1 MADGNPDDNQ
11 DDSTAVGISGDAA
24 AVSRDKLDDITASN
38 SNSAVAEGLYS
49 LISSVLTG
57 FDSRAE
63 ATARSQD
70 QLAFTLDRLT
80 GELDKLLEDAPSPFI
95 MQHAARISGV
105 RKRVKALNTVLKSV
119 QRRIDNM
126 DRMLSAG
133 LSHGT
138 SSSALLFY
146 VFGYLSLLKKL
157 VSLDTVM
164 LYYFSYFMCFRKIG
178 GRKRWATT
186 CFIIKVHASHCQ
198 QLGQTAKIFF
208 SVEAWGI

>member
-1 MADGNPDDNQ
+1 MADGNPDDHQ
-11 DDSTAVGISGDAA
+11 EDSTAVGVSG
-24 AVSRDKLDDITASN
+24 AVGYSRDSCDKLDDITTASN

-63 ATARSQD
+63 ATVRSQD

-105 RKRVKALNTVLKSV
+105 RKRVKALNTVLKSI

-133 LSHGT
+133 LSHGIT
-138 SSSALLFY
+138 FFFSSS
-146 VFGYLSLLKKL
+146 
-157 VSLDTVM
+157 
-164 LYYFSYFMCFRKIG
+164 
-178 GRKRWATT
+178 
-186 CFIIKVHASHCQ
+186 
-198 QLGQTAKIFF
+198 FF
-208 SVEAWGI
+208 SLSRFSVLWVEGREELVTEMISGLFITVQL

>member
-133 LSHGT
+133 LSHE
-138 SSSALLFY
+138 
-146 VFGYLSLLKKL
+146 KL
-157 VSLDTVM
+157 VGES
-164 LYYFSYFMCFRKIG
+164 G
-178 GRKRWATT
+178 GQQ
-186 CFIIKVHASHCQ
+186 HA
-198 QLGQTAKIFF
+198 L
-208 SVEAWGI
+208 

>member
-1 MADGNPDDNQ
+1 MADGNPDDHQ
-11 DDSTAVGISGDAA
+11 EDSTAVGISGAA
-24 AVSRDKLDDITASN
+24 AYSRDSCDKLDDIMAATN

-105 RKRVKALNTVLKSV
+105 RKRSGYHMKNWWEKAVGNNRLYNEGSCITLAAARTDCKDSLFS
-119 QRRIDNM
+119 R
-126 DRMLSAG
+126 G
-133 LSHGT
+133 LGH
-138 SSSALLFY
+138 L
-146 VFGYLSLLKKL
+146 
-157 VSLDTVM
+157 
-164 LYYFSYFMCFRKIG
+164 I
-178 GRKRWATT
+178 
-186 CFIIKVHASHCQ
+186 
-198 QLGQTAKIFF
+198 
-208 SVEAWGI
+208 